1 MIVCLRVFGSL
12 AHYLGGARIKV
23 ELPGGATL
31 RDLMNLIDSRWGARI
46 PAQLWDSE
54 AKRFRGPV
62 TVMLGG
68 NDVQDE
74 GTPLSEQ
81 DEVFVLLPL
90 AGGSDIGFPI
100 DKVQ

>member
-1 MIVCLRVFGSL
+1 
-12 AHYLGGARIKV
+12 
-23 ELPGGATL
+23 
-31 RDLMNLIDSRWGARI
+31 MNLIDSRWGTQM

-62 TVMLGG
+62 TVMMGG
-68 NDVQDE
+68 NDVHDE

-90 AGGSDIGFPI
+90 AGGSDIGLPI
-100 DKVQ
+100 DKV